1 MTQAVLTTTGARRA
15 PAAALLILALGTAI
29 FLNYAD
35 RGMVGVAG
43 PVIKTEMGLTATSF
57 GVAVSA
63 FFWVYAPAQ
72 LLVGWMVD
80 RFRVYRLFAAGV
92 AVWGLATAAT
102 SLASGFAPLVALR
115 VLLGIGESFAFP
127 GASKIIA
134 RDVPGAR
141 RGLANSAVSI
151 GVSLGPAFGT
161 LAGGLILAQYG
172 WRPMFAVFG
181 LGTLVWLLPWWLL
194 TRAAPDAHSTEAHH
208 QVALPAILR
217 QPALWVISGCHFANN
232 YCLYFF
238 LTWLPLYLVKSRGF
252 TIGEMAGIAGA
263 TYTVQAIGAL
273 LAGVGGDWIVARGVA
288 ESRVRRTVMV
298 VGAGGTAMG
307 VLAIVSVGGAQA
319 TIPCLLFTGFFMGIG
334 ASSLFLISQIF
345 AGPHA
350 AGRWVGVQNAIGNA
364 AGILGPIITGALI
377 DLTGSYTIPF
387 QITAGVAGLGALA
400 WAVLVPRIKP
410 VAWVEGR

>member
-1 MTQAVLTTTGARRA
+1 MTQAVMPTEARRA
-15 PAAALLILALGTAI
+15 PAAWLILALGVAI

-92 AVWGLATAAT
+92 GVWGLATAAT
-102 SLASGFAPLVALR
+102 SLIVGFAPLVAMR
-115 VLLGIGESFAFP
+115 VALGFGESFAFP
-127 GASKIIA
+127 GASKIIV
-134 RDVPGAR
+134 RDVPDER
-141 RGLANSAVSI
+141 RGLANAAVSA

-161 LAGGLILAQYG
+161 LAGGLVLAKFG
-172 WRPMFAVFG
+172 WRPMFAIFG
-181 LGTLVWLLPWWLL
+181 LGTLIWLLPWWLL
-194 TRAAPDAHSTEAHH
+194 TRRSPDIVRPTATTDE
-208 QVALPAILR
+208 VAMPEILR
-217 QPALWVISGCHFANN
+217 QPALWIICGCHFAIN

-252 TIGEMAGIAGA
+252 SLGEMAGIASA
-263 TYTVQAIGAL
+263 TFAVQAVGAL
-273 LAGVGGDWIVARGVA
+273 LAGVGGDWAVARGMA

-298 VGAGGTAMG
+298 VSGCATALG
-307 VLAIVSVGGAQA
+307 ILAIVSVNGGGA
-319 TIPCLLFTGFFMGIG
+319 TIACLLLTGFFMGLG
-334 ASSLFLISQIF
+334 TSSLFLVAQIF

-350 AGRWVGVQNAIGNA
+350 TGRWVGVQNAIGNC

-387 QITAGVAGLGALA
+387 QITAAVAALGALA
-400 WAVLVPRIKP
+400 WAVLVPKIKP
-410 VAWVEGR
+410 VAWTGQR